1 MLLERKDGA
10 GKKKKGR
17 IVIGYDLG
25 DTHAQISYY
34 FLHRDAQRADDM
46 SGGEDSRKDAL
57 QKEASKK
64 DSSRRG
70 PRMETWKPLQWW
82 RERNSIIFRRFFA
95 GKRK

>member
-70 PRMETWKPLQWW
+70 APDGDVETLAVVAGTEQYNIPAVLC
-82 RERNSIIFRRFFA
+82 RE
-95 GKRK
+95 K

>member
-46 SGGEDSRKDAL
+46 SGGEDSR
-57 QKEASKK
+57 
-64 DSSRRG
+64 R
-70 PRMETWKPLQWW
+70 
-82 RERNSIIFRRFFA
+82 IYC
-95 GKRK
+95 